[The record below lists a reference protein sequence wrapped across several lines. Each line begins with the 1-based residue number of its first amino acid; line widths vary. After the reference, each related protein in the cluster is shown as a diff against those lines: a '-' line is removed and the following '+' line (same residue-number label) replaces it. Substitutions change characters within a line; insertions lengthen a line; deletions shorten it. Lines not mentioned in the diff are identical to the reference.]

1 MGRSHVRIEPNLGKC
16 NWELAYNM
24 VEIDPP
30 VDHALCAFKCHAF
43 RVCQPIRSEQ
53 SHTT

>member
-1 MGRSHVRIEPNLGKC
+1 MGRSHVKIEPFLGKC

-24 VEIDPP
+24 VEIDLP
-30 VDHALCAFKCHAF
+30 VEHALYDFNCHSF
-43 RVCQPIRSEQ
+43 RLCQPIRSEQ